1 MQGSVAGN
9 GTIAAECRL
18 PPAAADE
25 DAVARGRERLEQ
37 LIAAA
42 ESDRAAR
49 LQEAMA
55 RPDAEALLA
64 AVFGNS
70 PFLSSCLLRAPEQ
83 WADLMLDGPDRCLEA
98 LLAGLPAPGAR
109 LRPQA
114 AEPLLRQARN
124 RAALIV
130 GLADLSGAW
139 SLNEVVSALSAF
151 ADAAIGVALES
162 ALAAQATAEA
172 PPDADLSGCGFV
184 LLAMGKLGAGELNY
198 SSDVDVIALYDAE
211 RLGKWLGRPADAV
224 QQAAVRATQALTRLL
239 QDRTHDGYVF
249 RTDLRLRPDPGA
261 TQVALPVGAAIS
273 YYESYGQNWER
284 AAMIKAR
291 PCAGDLDLGRHF
303 LDEITPFVWRRNM
316 DFAAIA
322 DIMAV
327 KRQIHS
333 HKGHGQI
340 AAAGHDLKVGRGG
353 IREIEFF
360 AQTQQLIAGGREPAL
375 RLRGTVATLHALA
388 DIDRIDARTCREMED
403 AYRFLRIA
411 EHRLQMIDDQQT
423 QKVPAEAEALAR
435 YAAFMGFP
443 DSAALE
449 ATLTR
454 VLTMVSR
461 HFDELF
467 ADPEPEARQSG
478 SLVFTGTDHDPDTL
492 ENLASMGFGD
502 PEAVSR
508 IVRDWHRS
516 RYPALKTRAARERLT
531 GLMPDLLAAFAAT
544 PNPDLAFKGFDEFLS
559 RMPAGIQLF
568 ALLLAN
574 RSLLGLLA
582 EIMGGFPDLARH
594 LSRYPILFDAMLDS
608 DFYAPLPDRAELQA
622 ELQTRL
628 SHARHEEDVL
638 RAACRWVRDREL
650 QTGIQA
656 LHGMADIGQAMD
668 WLTDVA
674 DCALHA
680 ALANARA
687 QHEAS
692 HGRLPGG
699 RFAVL
704 AMGRLGARE
713 MLAESDLD
721 LVFVYDHAA
730 DAEASDGPKPLAA
743 GAYFARLSQRLI
755 SAVTAMTPDGRL
767 YEVDMRLRPSGKSG
781 PVATRLAAFTKY
793 YAEDAQTWELMAL
806 TKARP
811 VCGDESLAADLAA
824 QIHGLLARQRDADG
838 IRADAAA
845 MRRRMRET
853 HPGTAPWDLKHG
865 PGGLADMDFI
875 WQALALIHAPVVGN
889 PAQAD
894 GTPVASAAVAALVAA
909 GALTGD
915 EGVILRRARD
925 LANTVMIAQRLAAG
939 RGGTTDMDS
948 PQFQVTL
955 ARAAGA
961 ADFETLRSDL
971 QAARGAV
978 IDLYGRTLDADTDG

>member
-37 LIAAA
+37 LVAAA
-42 ESDRAAR
+42 EGDAAAR
-49 LQEAMA
+49 LQQAQA
-55 RPDAEALLA
+55 QPDAEALLA

-70 PFLSSCLLRAPEQ
+70 PFLSACLLRTPEQ
-83 WADLMLDGPDRCLEA
+83 WADLMLDGPDRCLEV
-98 LLAGLPAPGAR
+98 LLDGLPAPGAR
-109 LRPQA
+109 LRPQEA
-114 AEPLLRQARN
+114 APLLRQARN

-139 SLNEVVSALSAF
+139 ALDRVVTALSAF

-162 ALAAQATAEA
+162 ALAAQATTEA
-172 PPDADLSGCGFV
+172 PQDADLNGCGFV

-239 QDRTHDGYVF
+239 QDRTRDGYVF

-388 DIDRIDARTCREMED
+388 DIDRIDIQTCREMED

-423 QKVPAEAEALAR
+423 QKVPAEAEALSR

-443 DSAALE
+443 DRAALE

-492 ENLASMGFGD
+492 ENLAGMGFGD

-608 DFYAPLPDRAELQA
+608 DFYAPLPDRGELQA

-650 QTGIQA
+650 QTGVQA
-656 LHGMADIGQAMD
+656 LHGMAEIGQAMG

-674 DCALHA
+674 DCALDA

-699 RFAVL
+699 RFVVL

-743 GAYFARLSQRLI
+743 GTYFARLSQRLI

-781 PVATRLAAFTKY
+781 PVATRLAAFAKY

-806 TKARP
+806 TKARL
-811 VCGDESLAADLAA
+811 VCGDESLADDLAA
-824 QIHGLLARQRDADG
+824 QIHDLFARERDADSV
-838 IRADAAA
+838 RADAAA

-853 HPGTAPWDLKHG
+853 HPGSAPWDLKHG

-875 WQALALIHAPVVGN
+875 WQSLALIHAAATT
-889 PAQAD
+889 PAQGD
-894 GTPVASAAVAALVAA
+894 GTPAAGAAVSALVAA
-909 GALTGD
+909 GALTAD
-915 EGVILRRARD
+915 EAAALRRARD

-961 ADFETLRSDL
+961 TDFETLSSDL
-971 QAARGAV
+971 RSARDAV
-978 IDLYGRTLDADTDG
+978 IDLYVRTLGEGTES